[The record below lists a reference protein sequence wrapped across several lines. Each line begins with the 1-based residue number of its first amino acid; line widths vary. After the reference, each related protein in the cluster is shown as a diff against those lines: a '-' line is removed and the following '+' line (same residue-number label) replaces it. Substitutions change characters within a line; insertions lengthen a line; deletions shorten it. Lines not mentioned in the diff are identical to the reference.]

1 MRDSAVYKTE
11 NLVEEEDMVVKCCRV
26 RKRRYKKR
34 ILLFDSSCL
43 WEWCWGI

>member
-26 RKRRYKKR
+26 RKRRYKKKD
-34 ILLFDSSCL
+34 I
-43 WEWCWGI
+43 II